1 MNVFK
6 IQFAFLI
13 SMRLIIFNFYKNY
26 NFLDTFGGQ
35 RLLAYSKYLPA
46 RLPKIIFLNI
56 LDIFFIISE
65 FV

>member
-1 MNVFK
+1 
-6 IQFAFLI
+6 
-13 SMRLIIFNFYKNY
+13 MRVIIFNFYKNY

-35 RLLAYSKYLPA
+35 RLLAYLKYLPA